1 MLAYICKRYLLAII
15 ICENNNKKLYK
26 EMIKMI
32 INFIRN
38 NKVFAGVL
46 ALIRIYIGYE
56 WLTAGI
62 SKIGNDFDAGGF
74 IQGAIA
80 SASGENPVVQ
90 GWWATFL
97 EAVAL
102 PNAGLFSFLVAWGEV
117 LVGIALILG
126 IFTNFAALMG
136 ITMNFA
142 FLFSGTVS
150 TNAQMVVL
158 TIFLLVAGFNAGRYG
173 LDRWVIPFLKDQIKT
188 IKHDKHTDKDD
199 LAAVQ

>member
-1 MLAYICKRYLLAII
+1 
-15 ICENNNKKLYK
+15 
-26 EMIKMI
+26 MIM
-32 INFIRN
+32 NFIRN

-46 ALIRIYIGYE
+46 ALIRVYIGYE

-62 SKIGNDFDAGGF
+62 GKIGGDFDAGGF

-136 ITMNFA
+136 ITMNFS

-150 TNAQMVVL
+150 TNAQMVLL